1 MGVCSKAFSKL
12 ALWGFFSYPQVPN
25 LTYVYR
31 GVYCIRMVKERKPL
45 FVSKKA
51 LEKLRSLSKERNC
64 SMGDVVDTLLGI
76 TYEQAAPEERH
87 ET

>member
-1 MGVCSKAFSKL
+1 
-12 ALWGFFSYPQVPN
+12 
-25 LTYVYR
+25 
-31 GVYCIRMVKERKPL
+31 MVKERKPL